1 MSSDLLQKEV
11 DSLRI
16 RLEHRIGGVKLSK
29 VAESYCTY
37 SEQWAEYDSFI
48 TLPEPSNPW
57 ISDSIDFWEWERQTK
72 DVPCRRV
79 RRWAF
84 SVKELL
90 RDPAG
95 REQFYKFLEKEF
107 SAENLKYVCCI
118 LQIYHLA
125 DLRTLRRFWDAVQ
138 ELKCV
143 HSRDVANKVQEI
155 WNEYLGPGMSHAV
168 CVPVAVKRFPHE
180 RSQHI
185 C

>member
-1 MSSDLLQKEV
+1 MQQHMACSVGGGRISPVGEADHSEHLQREI

-29 VAESYCTY
+29 VAESYCTFY
-37 SEQWAEYDSFI
+37 EQWAEYDAFI

-57 ISDSIDFWEWERQTK
+57 VTDSTDFWELERQTK

-95 REQFYKFLEKEF
+95 REQFFKFLEKEF
-107 SAENLKYVCCI
+107 SAENLK
-118 LQIYHLA
+118 
-125 DLRTLRRFWDAVQ
+125 
-138 ELKCV
+138 
-143 HSRDVANKVQEI
+143 
-155 WNEYLGPGMSHAV
+155 
-168 CVPVAVKRFPHE
+168 
-180 RSQHI
+180 
-185 C
+185 